1 MDNQTTENQVVEE
14 QVVGTSYVDQEENK
28 GLITAIKIFMII
40 PCVASVSAYCKTSVS
55 FFCIPLIWMLPMT
68 IITFK
73 RFKEGKPLGT
83 AFKVLTLLF
92 VNIIAGVCMLCLKN
106 DKVEA

>member
-1 MDNQTTENQVVEE
+1 MDNQTIENQVVEE
-14 QVVGTSYVDQEENK
+14 EVVATSYAEADENK

-40 PCVASVSAYCKTSVS
+40 SCIASVSAY
-55 FFCIPLIWMLPMT
+55 CIPLIWMLPMT
-68 IITFK
+68 IIAFK

-92 VNIIAGVCMLCLKN
+92 VSLIAGICMLCLKN

>member
-1 MDNQTTENQVVEE
+1 MDTNQTVENQVVEE
-14 QVVGTSYVDQEENK
+14 EVVATSYAEADENK

-40 PCVASVSAYCKTSVS
+40 SCIASVSAY
-55 FFCIPLIWMLPMT
+55 CIPLIWMLPMT

-92 VNIIAGVCMLCLKN
+92 VNVIAGVCMLCLKN

>member
-14 QVVGTSYVDQEENK
+14 EVVATSYAEADENK

-40 PCVASVSAYCKTSVS
+40 SCIASVSAY
-55 FFCIPLIWMLPMT
+55 CIPLIWMLPMT
-68 IITFK
+68 IIAFK

-83 AFKVLTLLF
+83 AFKVLTILF
-92 VNIIAGVCMLCLKN
+92 VNVIAGICMFCLKN

>member
-40 PCVASVSAYCKTSVS
+40 SCVASVSAY
-55 FFCIPLIWMLPMT
+55 CIPLIWMLPMT
-68 IITFK
+68 IIAFK

-92 VNIIAGVCMLCLKN
+92 VNVIAGVCMLCLKN